1 MKKRYKVLIGIWI
14 GIILLNLLA
23 WCSAPFCD
31 WYVTYVFPIGV
42 HTYGRL
48 SGVVSFSVGEWM
60 LYLSVVYMLVNLIL
74 CIPAWI
80 LRKRECGKKLR
91 RFLSVVPWF
100 VTLVCIIMTLNCT
113 ILYHCTP
120 MKKLLLQEVADAG
133 ENDSAD
139 SLERLIALREEVV
152 ANCNR
157 LAGQMQRDENGYIVA
172 GSHKE
177 LSDRAIRAMQGISE
191 QFPRLSGYYPDPKP
205 LMASWFF
212 SQQYMCGYYF
222 PFSMEANYNDMMYVM
237 NIPYTLCHELSHL
250 KGYIYEDEANF
261 LAYLACLQSG
271 NQVFEYSGYLGVL
284 YYVEND
290 LHKALE
296 SSGQLDYYEQ
306 LTPID
311 AQVHTD
317 NCFLT
322 PEAWSKVEDTSFLDT
337 EFVAQ
342 VSDEFVETTLTLN
355 GVEDGMIS
363 YSRVVELL
371 LLYKEIQSTQHAG

>member
-1 MKKRYKVLIGIWI
+1 MKRRYKVLIGIWI
-14 GIILLNLLA
+14 GIIALNLLA

-31 WYVTYVFPIGV
+31 WYVVYVFPLWIN
-42 HTYGRL
+42 TYGRL
-48 SGVVSFSVGEWM
+48 SGLFPFSVGEWM
-60 LYLSVVYMLVNLIL
+60 LYLAVVYVLANLVL

-80 LRKRECGKKLR
+80 LRKRESGKKLR
-91 RFLSVVPWF
+91 QFLSMVPWF

-120 MKKLLLQEVADAG
+120 MKTKLQQDVKNSGAG
-133 ENDSAD
+133 GGTD
-139 SLERLIALREEVV
+139 SLECLIALREEVV
-152 ANCNR
+152 TNCNR
-157 LAGQMQRDENGYIVA
+157 LAGEMQRDENGYIVA
-172 GSHKE
+172 GSNRE
-177 LSDRAIRAMQGISE
+177 LSDMAICAMQGISG
-191 QFPRLSGYYPDPKP
+191 QFPRLSGYYPNPKP

-212 SQQYMCGYYF
+212 AQQYMCGYYF

-261 LAYLACLQSG
+261 VAYLACLNSG
-271 NQVFEYSGYLGVL
+271 DKVFEYSGYLGVL

-290 LHKALE
+290 LHEALE
-296 SSGQLDYYEQ
+296 ASGQLDYYEQ

-355 GVEDGMIS
+355 GVEDGMVS

-371 LLYKEIQSTQHAG
+371 LLYEQLQNR